1 MIDAM
6 RETVVFAYDSP
17 EQRAELMRMLGDMPV
32 RNTGLRVVALSVDNE
47 VTRVGLL
54 TEALERFGDHHELRD
69 AMDAVFQCE
78 DVKSFTWE
86 KYESDEC

>member
-6 RETVVFAYDSP
+6 RETVVFAYDAP
-17 EQRAELMRMLGDMPV
+17 EQRAELMRLLGDMPK
-32 RNTGLRVVALSVDNE
+32 REDGLRVVAFSVDNE

-54 TEALERFGDHHELRD
+54 MEAAERYDDRDELRD
-69 AMDAVFQCE
+69 ALDAVFQCE

-86 KYESDEC
+86 KYEADDR